1 MQPIQ
6 TKTYFFTLF
15 ATLALFVVAF
25 AISAYITQ
33 KKTDE
38 LKADEDKISI
48 NILSL
53 ETQYDLLKD
62 SSCKAFNRDTLR
74 GELDNLASKLQFME
88 GQVGDDNPEV
98 FRLKRY
104 YSLLEIKDYLLTKK
118 MSEQCHLDTV
128 FILYFYAIKDC
139 PECQTQEYLLRAIR
153 DEYPQTE
160 TYSFDYALDLPA
172 VRTLITLHN
181 IPPKPPVIDINGK
194 AYASFDSLESLDS
207 IIKPYI
213 KTATSTPSAASTTP
227 TKNTKKI
234 TH

>member
-25 AISAYITQ
+25 AISTYITQ
-33 KKTDE
+33 KKTEE
-38 LKADEDKISI
+38 LKSDEDKISI

-62 SSCKAFNRDTLR
+62 SSCKTFNRDTLR
-74 GELDNLASKLQFME
+74 SELDTLSSKLQFME
-88 GQVGDDNPEV
+88 GQVGDDNPDV

-118 MSEQCHLDTV
+118 MSEQCHFDTI
-128 FILYFYAIKDC
+128 FILYFYANKDC
-139 PECQTQEYLLRAIR
+139 PDCQTQEFYLRAIR

-172 VRTLITLHN
+172 VKTLITLHS

-194 AYASFDSLESLDS
+194 AYASFDSLDSLDS
-207 IIKPYI
+207 IIKQYI
-213 KTATSTPSAASTTP
+213 KIATSTPSIATT
-227 TKNTKKI
+227 TVSKLKK
-234 TH
+234 TSHK